1 MKKFVWLFGLLLLLS
16 FIVPTDKLFK
26 PVTVVPVTPATPSV
40 TDARIVE
47 VLAKATD
54 ADRANI
60 GGIYTGL
67 KTVITRDGG
76 QSVNNTERWSVLQAR
91 TLQLAVEQVGKYPGL
106 DKAIE
111 AVFLAEVGADDVVP
125 VTPDTVAK
133 LVKACDVI
141 INSAC
146 PTK

>member
-1 MKKFVWLFGLLLLLS
+1 MKKLVWVFGLLLLLS
-16 FIVPTDKLFK
+16 FIVPTDRLRK
-26 PVTVVPVTPATPSV
+26 PAPVVPVTPAVPGV

-47 VLAKATD
+47 VLAKATA

-67 KTVITRDGG
+67 KTVITRDNG

-91 TLQLAVEQVGKYPGL
+91 TLQLAVDQVGKYPGL
-106 DKAIE
+106 DAAIE
-111 AVFLAEVGADDVVP
+111 AVFLAEVGTDDVVP
-125 VTPDTVAK
+125 VTADTVAK

-146 PTK
+146 PAK

>member
-1 MKKFVWLFGLLLLLS
+1 MLA
-16 FIVPTDKLFK
+16 
-26 PVTVVPVTPATPSV
+26 ATADRPPDGS
-40 TDARIVE
+40 ARSPGH
-47 VLAKATD
+47 AATQASCPETATA

-67 KTVITRDGG
+67 KTVITRDNG
-76 QSVNNTERWSVLQAR
+76 QSVNNTERWSALQAR
-91 TLQLAVEQVGKYPGL
+91 TLQLAVDQVGKYPGL

-111 AVFLAEVGADDVVP
+111 AVFLAEVGTDDVVP
-125 VTPDTVAK
+125 VTPDTVTK

-146 PTK
+146 PAK